1 MNPRVGV
8 PILVALLLASSWAFT
23 NEETIDNWVRENQ
36 VQADES
42 DTELLG
48 IQANEQWLVLVTEFP
63 DDRASEAWGTN
74 QAQLMLDDVARAYIE
89 QLTDQETQL
98 TVIVHPEVSLAAD
111 NVEVYGA
118 DSSGS
123 RDTNAQ
129 GDFLPM
135 NLAEEVILQRAD
147 DVNWSKFDLDNDGN
161 VDRVLIL
168 HTTKGQEENPG
179 QTNNIWSHFTQ
190 FEDPI
195 QVTSDHTVGHY
206 TMASLRTGSSG
217 MGTILHEMMHQMGAL
232 DLYPVH
238 DASPQTDWHGVGNWD
253 IMASGNW
260 NGGGVW
266 PALGTSATMELIGLE
281 RYSTLDLTWPASS
294 VQPCI
299 GPNIV
304 MEGMS
309 EGGTALKIPIGEN
322 QYIWIEHHADVGFDR
337 HLPGHGILVTQQ
349 DRSIGDEERN
359 ELNRDVEQ
367 PWLRVIEADEGN
379 QMLLGINDGEASD
392 LFTNGTKFGA
402 EGVLIRDH
410 DGILVSWTAHV
421 TGDENLTIQFT
432 APDCTSKF
440 HVNAPD
446 FGAVILPSEPFLLEI
461 DSTVDCDLTHNMTM
475 TDGRSVILVPNT
487 VSVGITSVALSFS
500 YNGTA
505 NSESLISGVIECNES
520 RIDLSSKILTLARIP
535 IEAEITGT
543 LDAVNPSTVRIA
555 LPSTGDGSQSFSTD
569 LDGPMSRVA
578 TIENRAVLNGNDF
591 IEIQIAPN
599 GLLLDGMKVRGELV
613 LIDNNG
619 HRWTYDLDYTAETN
633 DPSTLDTWRTPGRI
647 LSIVCLV
654 GAVWVGL
661 GIIESKR
668 EKSPEYST
676 SAHSKQ
682 ACGRT
687 RPMGSACR
695 RKRVISGQGA
705 NVAS

>member
-309 EGGTALKIPIGEN
+309 EGGTALKIPMGEN

-591 IEIQIAPN
+591 LEIQIAPN
-599 GLLLDGMKVRGELV
+599 GLLVEIK
-613 LIDNNG
+613 
-619 HRWTYDLDYTAETN
+619 
-633 DPSTLDTWRTPGRI
+633 
-647 LSIVCLV
+647 IVK
-654 GAVWVGL
+654 
-661 GIIESKR
+661 SK
-668 EKSPEYST
+668 
-676 SAHSKQ
+676 
-682 ACGRT
+682 
-687 RPMGSACR
+687 M
-695 RKRVISGQGA
+695 
-705 NVAS
+705 

>member
-8 PILVALLLASSWAFT
+8 PILVALILASSWAFT
-23 NEETIDNWVRENQ
+23 NEETIDTWVRENQ
-36 VQADES
+36 VEPNDADA
-42 DTELLG
+42 DLLG
-48 IQANEQWLVLVTEFP
+48 IQADEQWLVLVTEFP
-63 DDRASEAWGTN
+63 DDRASEAWGIS
-74 QAQLMLDDVARAYIE
+74 QAQLMLDDVARSYIE
-89 QLTDQETQL
+89 QLTDQKTQL
-98 TVIVHPEVSLAAD
+98 TVLVHPKVSLASD

-118 DSSGS
+118 DSSGN
-123 RDTNAQ
+123 RDTNSQ
-129 GDFLPM
+129 GDFLPI

-147 DVNWSKFDLDNDGN
+147 DVNWSNFDLDNDGN

-179 QTNNIWSHFTQ
+179 QTNKIWSHFTQ

-195 QVTSDHTVGHY
+195 QVTKEHSVAHY

-238 DASPQTDWHGVGNWD
+238 DTNPQTDWHGVGNWD

-281 RYSTLDLTWPASS
+281 RYSTLDLTWPSSS
-294 VQPCI
+294 VQPCV

-309 EGGTALKIPIGEN
+309 EGGHALKIPLGEN
-322 QYIWIEHHADVGFDR
+322 QFIWIEHHTDVGFDR

-367 PWLRVIEADEGN
+367 PWLRVIEADEGD

-410 DGILVSWTAHV
+410 DGILVPWTAHV
-421 TGDENLTIQFT
+421 AGEENLSIQFT
-432 APDCTSKF
+432 APHCTSKF
-440 HVNAPD
+440 QVNAPD
-446 FGAVILPSEPFLLEI
+446 FGAVILPSEPFLLEV
-461 DSTVDCDLTHNMTM
+461 DSTIDCDFTHNLTM
-475 TDGRSVILVPNT
+475 TDGREVTLVPNS
-487 VSVGITSVALSFS
+487 VNVGITSVALTFS

-505 NSESLISGVIECNES
+505 NSESLINGVIECDES
-520 RIDLSSKILTLARIP
+520 RVDLSTKILTLARIP
-535 IEAEITGT
+535 IEAEIVGT
-543 LDAVNPSTVRIA
+543 LDAVNPSTVLIA

-578 TIENRAVLNGNDF
+578 TIENRAVLDGNDLF
-591 IEIQIAPN
+591 EIKIEPN
-599 GLLLDGMKVRGELV
+599 GLLLDGMTVRGELV

-619 HRWTYDLDYTAETN
+619 HRWIYELDYTAEV
-633 DPSTLDTWRTPGRI
+633 DDASVLDEWRTPGRI
-647 LSIVCLV
+647 LGIICLV
-654 GAVWVGL
+654 GAVWIGM
-661 GIIESKR
+661 GIIDSNRTKSAPQTQSETQSESQPIPYQVHPT
-668 EKSPEYST
+668 EELDPW
-676 SAHSKQ
+676 
-682 ACGRT
+682 GR
-687 RPMGSACR
+687 PVDG
-695 RKRVISGQGA
+695 
-705 NVAS
+705 NE

>member
-23 NEETIDNWVRENQ
+23 NEDTIDDWVRENQ
-36 VQADES
+36 FPSDES
-42 DTELLG
+42 DAELLG
-48 IQANEQWLVLVTEFP
+48 IQADEQWLVLVTEFP
-63 DDRASEAWGTN
+63 EDRASEAWGTS
-74 QAQLMLDDVARAYIE
+74 QAQIMLDDVARSYIE

-98 TVIVHPEVSLAAD
+98 TVLVHPEVSLASD

-118 DSSGS
+118 DSSGN
-123 RDTNAQ
+123 RDTNSQ
-129 GDFLPM
+129 GEFLPM
-135 NLAEEVILQRAD
+135 NLAEEVILQRAS
-147 DVNWSKFDLDNDGN
+147 DVNWSMFDLDDDGT

-168 HTTKGQEENPG
+168 HTTKGQEENPS
-179 QTNNIWSHFTQ
+179 QTNKIWSHFTE

-195 QVTSDHTVGHY
+195 QVTEDHAVGHY

-238 DASPQTDWHGVGNWD
+238 DVSPQTDWHGVGNWD

-299 GPNIV
+299 GPNIP

-309 EGGTALKIPIGEN
+309 EGGSALKIPLGED
-322 QYIWIEHHADVGFDR
+322 QYIWIEHHSDVGFDR

-392 LFTNGTKFGA
+392 LFTNGTKFGS

-421 TGDENLTIQFT
+421 TGDENITIQFT
-432 APDCTSKF
+432 APHCTSKLQ
-440 HVNAPD
+440 VNAPD
-446 FGAVILPSEPFLLEI
+446 FGAVILPSEPFLLEVE
-461 DSTVDCDLTHNMTM
+461 STVECNLTHNLTM
-475 TDGRSVILVPNT
+475 TDGRDVVLEPDT
-487 VSVGITSVALSFS
+487 VRIGTTSVALTFS
-500 YNGTA
+500 YNGTT
-505 NSESLISGVIECNES
+505 NSESLISGVIECEES
-520 RIDLSSKILTLARIP
+520 RVDLSSKILTLARIP
-535 IEAEITGT
+535 IEAAIVGT

-578 TIENRAVLNGNDF
+578 TIENRSVLNGNDF
-591 IEIQIAPN
+591 IEIQIVPN

-633 DPSTLDTWRTPGRI
+633 DGSTLDAWRTPGRI
-647 LSIVCLV
+647 LSIICLV
-654 GAVWVGL
+654 GAVWVGM
-661 GIIESKR
+661 GIVDTKR
-668 EKSPEYST
+668 TKSPDQTQLEEQPN
-676 SAHSKQ
+676 AHP
-682 ACGRT
+682 APIPNRPVEELDPWGR
-687 RPMGSACR
+687 PVDG
-695 RKRVISGQGA
+695 
-705 NVAS
+705 NE

>member
-309 EGGTALKIPIGEN
+309 EGGTALKIPMGEN

-633 DPSTLDTWRTPGRI
+633 DASTLDAWRTPGRI

-668 EKSPEYST
+668 EKSPDKTQSVEQQNT
-676 SAHSKQ
+676 QPAPIPNGPVEELDPW
-682 ACGRT
+682 GR
-687 RPMGSACR
+687 PVDG
-695 RKRVISGQGA
+695 
-705 NVAS
+705 NE

>member
-23 NEETIDNWVRENQ
+23 NEAAIDAWVEENQ
-36 VQADES
+36 VQPNES
-42 DTELLG
+42 DADLLG
-48 IQANEQWLVLVTEFP
+48 IQTNEQWLVLVTEFP
-63 DDRASEAWGTN
+63 DDRASEAWGTS
-74 QAQLMLDDVARAYIE
+74 QAQLMLDDVARSYIE
-89 QLTDQETQL
+89 QLTDQKTEL
-98 TVIVHPEVSLAAD
+98 TVLVHPKISLASD
-111 NVEVYGA
+111 NVAVYGA
-118 DSSGS
+118 DSSGG
-123 RDTNAQ
+123 RDTNSQ
-129 GDFLPM
+129 GEFLPM
-135 NLAEEVILQRAD
+135 KLAEEVINQRAD
-147 DVNWSKFDLDNDGN
+147 DVNWTNFDLDDDGN

-179 QTNNIWSHFTQ
+179 QTNKIWSHFTQ
-190 FEDPI
+190 FEEPI
-195 QVTSDHTVGHY
+195 QVTNEHSVAHY

-238 DASPQTDWHGVGNWD
+238 DANPQTDWHGVGNWD

-281 RYSTLDLTWPASS
+281 RYNTLDLTWPASS
-294 VQPCI
+294 VQPCV

-309 EGGTALKIPIGEN
+309 EGGNALKIPLGEN
-322 QYIWIEHHADVGFDR
+322 QFIWIEHHTDVGFDR

-367 PWLRVIEADEGN
+367 PWLRVIEADEGD

-410 DGILVSWTAHV
+410 DGILVPWTAHV
-421 TGDENLTIQFT
+421 AGEGNLSIQFT
-432 APDCTSKF
+432 APHCTSKF
-440 HVNAPD
+440 QVNAPD
-446 FGAVILPSEPFLLEI
+446 FGAVILPSEPFLLEV
-461 DSTVDCDLTHNMTM
+461 DSTVDCDLTHNLTM
-475 TDGRSVILVPNT
+475 TDGRDVILVPNT
-487 VSVGITSVALSFS
+487 VNVGITSVALTFS

-505 NSESLISGVIECNES
+505 NSESLIDGVIECGES
-520 RIDLSSKILTLARIP
+520 RVDLSTKILTLARIP
-535 IEAEITGT
+535 IEAEIVGT
-543 LDAVNPSTVRIA
+543 LDAVNPSTVLIA

-578 TIENRAVLNGNDF
+578 TIENRAVLNGNDLF
-591 IEIQIAPN
+591 EIQIEPN

-619 HRWTYDLDYTAETN
+619 HRWSYDLDYTAEV
-633 DPSTLDTWRTPGRI
+633 DDASMLDEWRTPGRI
-647 LSIVCLV
+647 LGIICLV
-654 GAVWVGL
+654 GAVWIGM
-661 GIIESKR
+661 GIIDSKR
-668 EKSPEYST
+668 TISAPQTQAETQSDHQAIPFQVHPEQELD
-676 SAHSKQ
+676 AW
-682 ACGRT
+682 GR
-687 RPMGSACR
+687 PVDG
-695 RKRVISGQGA
+695 
-705 NVAS
+705 NE

>member
-446 FGAVILPSEPFLLEI
+446 FGAVILPAEPFLLEI
-461 DSTVDCDLTHNMTM
+461 DSTVDCDLTHNLTM
-475 TDGRSVILVPNT
+475 TDGRGVTLVPNI

-535 IEAEITGT
+535 IEAEISGT

-633 DPSTLDTWRTPGRI
+633 DASTLDAWRTPGRI

-661 GIIESKR
+661 GIIDSKR
-668 EKSPEYST
+668 EKSPDQTQPVEQQNT
-676 SAHSKQ
+676 QPAPIPNRPVEELDPW
-682 ACGRT
+682 GR
-687 RPMGSACR
+687 PVDG
-695 RKRVISGQGA
+695 
-705 NVAS
+705 NE

>member
-309 EGGTALKIPIGEN
+309 EGGTALKIPMGEN

-633 DPSTLDTWRTPGRI
+633 DASTLDAWRTPGRI

-661 GIIESKR
+661 GIIDSKR
-668 EKSPEYST
+668 EKSPDQTQPVEQQNT
-676 SAHSKQ
+676 QPAPIPNRPVEELDPW
-682 ACGRT
+682 GR
-687 RPMGSACR
+687 PVDG
-695 RKRVISGQGA
+695 
-705 NVAS
+705 NE

>member
-23 NEETIDNWVRENQ
+23 NEETIDTWVRENQ
-36 VQADES
+36 VQANETDA
-42 DTELLG
+42 ELLG
-48 IQANEQWLVLVTEFP
+48 IQTNEHWLVLVTEFP
-63 DDRASEAWGTN
+63 EDRASEAWGTN
-74 QAQLMLDDVARAYIE
+74 QAQLMLDDVARSYIE
-89 QLTDQETQL
+89 QLTDQKTQL
-98 TVIVHPEVSLAAD
+98 TVLVHPDVSLAPD

-123 RDTNAQ
+123 RDTNSQ
-129 GDFLPM
+129 GEFLPM
-135 NLAEEVILQRAD
+135 NLAEEVIRQRAD

-179 QTNNIWSHFTQ
+179 QTNKIWSHFTQ
-190 FEDPI
+190 FEEPI
-195 QVTSDHTVGHY
+195 QVTSEHSVGHY

-238 DASPQTDWHGVGNWD
+238 DTNPQTDWHGVGNWD

-299 GPNIV
+299 GPNIL

-309 EGGTALKIPIGEN
+309 EGGSALKIPLGEN
-322 QYIWIEHHADVGFDR
+322 QFIWIEHHSDVGFDR

-392 LFTNGTKFGA
+392 LFTNGSKFGA

-421 TGDENLTIQFT
+421 SGEENLTIQFT
-432 APDCTSKF
+432 APHCTSKF
-440 HVNAPD
+440 QVNAPN

-461 DSTVDCDLTHNMTM
+461 DSSVDCDLTHNLTM
-475 TDGRSVILVPNT
+475 TDGRDVVLVPNT
-487 VSVGITSVALSFS
+487 VSVGITSVALTFS

-505 NSESLISGVIECNES
+505 NSESLISGVIECDES

-535 IEAEITGT
+535 IEAKIVGT
-543 LDAVNPSTVRIA
+543 LDAFESSIVRIA
-555 LPSTGDGSQSFSTD
+555 LPSIGDGSQSFTTD

-591 IEIQIAPN
+591 FEIQIEPN
-599 GLLLDGMKVRGELV
+599 GLLLDGMTVRGELV

-619 HRWTYDLDYTAETN
+619 HRWTYELDYTAEAN
-633 DPSTLDTWRTPGRI
+633 DASKLDAWRTPGRI
-647 LSIVCLV
+647 LSIICLV
-654 GAVWVGL
+654 GAVWVGMGL
-661 GIIESKR
+661 IDSKR
-668 EKSPEYST
+668 SKSTVQTQPEEQQKTQPDLTIGNPSEELDPW
-676 SAHSKQ
+676 
-682 ACGRT
+682 GR
-687 RPMGSACR
+687 PVDG
-695 RKRVISGQGA
+695 
-705 NVAS
+705 NE

>member
-633 DPSTLDTWRTPGRI
+633 DASTLDAWRTPGRI

-661 GIIESKR
+661 GIIDSKR
-668 EKSPEYST
+668 EKSPDQTQPVEQQNT
-676 SAHSKQ
+676 QPAPIPNRPVEELDPW
-682 ACGRT
+682 GR
-687 RPMGSACR
+687 PVDG
-695 RKRVISGQGA
+695 
-705 NVAS
+705 NE

>member
-98 TVIVHPEVSLAAD
+98 TVIVHPEVSLATD

-633 DPSTLDTWRTPGRI
+633 DASTLDAWRTPGRI

-661 GIIESKR
+661 GIIDSKR
-668 EKSPEYST
+668 EKSPDQTQPVEQQNT
-676 SAHSKQ
+676 QPAPIPNRPVEELDPW
-682 ACGRT
+682 GR
-687 RPMGSACR
+687 PVDG
-695 RKRVISGQGA
+695 
-705 NVAS
+705 NE

>member
-23 NEETIDNWVRENQ
+23 NEDTIDNWVRENQ
-36 VQADES
+36 IQADNS
-42 DTELLG
+42 DAVLLG
-48 IQANEQWLVLVTEFP
+48 IQPDEQWLVLVTEFP

-74 QAQLMLDDVARAYIE
+74 QAQLMLDDVARSYIE

-98 TVIVHPEVSLAAD
+98 TVLVHPEVSLAYD

-118 DSSGS
+118 DSSGN
-123 RDTNAQ
+123 RDTNSQ
-129 GDFLPM
+129 GEFLPM
-135 NLAEEVILQRAD
+135 NLAEEVIRQRSD

-168 HTTKGQEENPG
+168 HTTKGQEENPS
-179 QTNNIWSHFTQ
+179 QTNKIWSHFTQ

-195 QVTSDHTVGHY
+195 QVTNDHTVGHY

-260 NGGGVW
+260 NGGGAW

-304 MEGMS
+304 MKGMS
-309 EGGTALKIPIGEN
+309 EGGNALKIPLGEE
-322 QYIWIEHHADVGFDR
+322 QYVWIEHHADVGFDR

-402 EGVLIRDH
+402 EGVPIRDH
-410 DGILVSWTAHV
+410 DGILVPWTAHV

-446 FGAVILPSEPFLLEI
+446 FGAVILPTEPFLLEI
-461 DSTVDCDLTHNMTM
+461 DSTVDCDLTHNLTM
-475 TDGRSVILVPNT
+475 TDGRGVTLVPNT

-505 NSESLISGVIECNES
+505 NSESLINGVIECNES
-520 RIDLSSKILTLARIP
+520 RVDLSSKILTLARIP
-535 IEAEITGT
+535 IEAEISGT
-543 LDAVNPSTVRIA
+543 MDAVNPSTVRIA

-591 IEIQIAPN
+591 LEIQIAPN

-633 DPSTLDTWRTPGRI
+633 DPSTLDAWRTPGRI

-668 EKSPEYST
+668 EKSPDKTQSEEQQNT
-676 SAHSKQ
+676 QPAPIPNRPVEELDPW
-682 ACGRT
+682 GR
-687 RPMGSACR
+687 PVDG
-695 RKRVISGQGA
+695 
-705 NVAS
+705 NE

>member
-23 NEETIDNWVRENQ
+23 NEAAIDAWVEENQ
-36 VQADES
+36 VQPNES
-42 DTELLG
+42 DADLLG
-48 IQANEQWLVLVTEFP
+48 IQTNEQWLVLVTEFP
-63 DDRASEAWGTN
+63 DDRASEAWGTS
-74 QAQLMLDDVARAYIE
+74 QAQLMLDDVARSYIE
-89 QLTDQETQL
+89 QLTDQKTEL
-98 TVIVHPEVSLAAD
+98 TVLVHPKISLASD
-111 NVEVYGA
+111 NVAVYGA
-118 DSSGS
+118 DSSGG
-123 RDTNAQ
+123 RDTNSQ
-129 GDFLPM
+129 GEFLPM
-135 NLAEEVILQRAD
+135 KLAEEVINQRAD
-147 DVNWSKFDLDNDGN
+147 DVNWTNFDLDDDGN

-179 QTNNIWSHFTQ
+179 QTNKIWSHFTQ
-190 FEDPI
+190 FEEPI
-195 QVTSDHTVGHY
+195 QVTNEHSVAHY

-238 DASPQTDWHGVGNWD
+238 DANPQTDWHGVGNWD

-281 RYSTLDLTWPASS
+281 RYNTLDLTWPASS
-294 VQPCI
+294 VQPCV

-309 EGGTALKIPIGEN
+309 EGGNALKIPLGEN
-322 QYIWIEHHADVGFDR
+322 QFIWIEHHTDVGFDR

-367 PWLRVIEADEGN
+367 PWLRVIEADEGD

-410 DGILVSWTAHV
+410 DGILVPWTAHV
-421 TGDENLTIQFT
+421 AGEGNLSIQFT
-432 APDCTSKF
+432 APHCTSKF
-440 HVNAPD
+440 QVNAPD
-446 FGAVILPSEPFLLEI
+446 FGAVILPSEPFLLEV
-461 DSTVDCDLTHNMTM
+461 DSTVDCDLTHNLTM
-475 TDGRSVILVPNT
+475 TDGRDVILVPNT
-487 VSVGITSVALSFS
+487 VNVGITSVALTFS

-505 NSESLISGVIECNES
+505 NSESLIDGVIECGES
-520 RIDLSSKILTLARIP
+520 RVDLSTKILTLARIP
-535 IEAEITGT
+535 IEAEIVGT
-543 LDAVNPSTVRIA
+543 LDAVNPSTVLIA

-578 TIENRAVLNGNDF
+578 TIENRAVLNGNDLF
-591 IEIQIAPN
+591 EIQIEPN

-619 HRWTYDLDYTAETN
+619 HRWSYDLDYTAEV
-633 DPSTLDTWRTPGRI
+633 DDASMLDEWRTPGRI
-647 LSIVCLV
+647 LGIICLV
-654 GAVWVGL
+654 GAVWIGM
-661 GIIESKR
+661 GIIDSKR
-668 EKSPEYST
+668 TISAPQTQAETQSDHQAIPFQVHPEEELD
-676 SAHSKQ
+676 AW
-682 ACGRT
+682 GR
-687 RPMGSACR
+687 PVDG
-695 RKRVISGQGA
+695 
-705 NVAS
+705 NE